1 MAASGDVNALALFVA
16 DNPYHAEASLQLSA
30 VLFHTNNREA
40 AMDLLKRV
48 LWVYECAAPASFLP
62 GGGRVQ
68 KQESSASS
76 GGAGSSSTPILMD
89 QDKEENA
96 GFFSALFRLMRT
108 SCMVGCVATSL
119 AVSRYIL
126 SLDPL
131 RDPMGVLLTL
141 DYFVLSSMKEEDA
154 RFLVDLVDSGTVRLH
169 HKEGDRT
176 YCGELTDMPNMAFNH
191 ALALFRL
198 KDSDDND
205 IALSYSDRADTALR
219 EALRKFPPVL
229 ELLLEKNEVDTTG
242 RSFRMDW
249 PTVLAHFRQMTEAA
263 SSAKPSATE
272 ASDIDSLQQRAM
284 ATGAGAHAIKIFIQR
299 SHKLWSGDD
308 VLRWLYDDAC
318 AVIEESKGKDGN
330 GGVQVPTS
338 FHPALIRYM
347 RVDPADYE
355 DAFTTL
361 PADANPLDPALV
373 APALALD
380 PNRRRLG
387 RRMPRGGGMDGG
399 DLNDLQQQLLQMAG
413 VAGGAD
419 GMVMIDPDLP
429 LAEVFWRSL
438 MPWAHVEGVP
448 DGPPPPN
455 PPNA

>member
-1 MAASGDVNALALFVA
+1 
-16 DNPYHAEASLQLSA
+16 
-30 VLFHTNNREA
+30 
-40 AMDLLKRV
+40 MDLLKRV
-48 LWVYECAAPASFLP
+48 LWIYECAAPASFMP
-62 GGGRVQ
+62 GGGRLQ
-68 KQESSASS
+68 KQENNSTNNSHSS
-76 GGAGSSSTPILMD
+76 PILMD
-89 QDKEENA
+89 QSKEEND

-119 AVSRYIL
+119 AVGRYIL

-131 RDPMGVLLTL
+131 RDPMGLLLTL
-141 DYFVLSSMKEEDA
+141 DYFALNTVKEENA
-154 RFLVDLVDSGTVRLH
+154 RFLVDLVESGTVKLF
-169 HKEGDRT
+169 HKEGNKT
-176 YCGELTDMPNMAFNH
+176 YCGELTDLPNMAFSY

-198 KDSDDND
+198 KDLDETGNEDEDDVP
-205 IALSYSDRADTALR
+205 SFSDRADEALR

-229 ELLLEKNEVDTTG
+229 ELLLDKNEVNTTG
-242 RSFRMDW
+242 RSFQMDW
-249 PTVLAHFRQMTEAA
+249 PSILPHFRSMTEAA
-263 SSAKPSATE
+263 SSAKPSASE
-272 ASDIDSLQQRAM
+272 ASDADSLQHRAM
-284 ATGAGAHAIKIFIQR
+284 ATGAGAHVIKIFIQR
-299 SHKLWSGDD
+299 SHKLWSGED
-308 VLRWLYDDAC
+308 VLRWLYDAC
-318 AVIEESKGKDGN
+318 AAVMKGPKGEGDGN
-330 GGVQVPTS
+330 GIPQVPAS

-387 RRMPRGGGMDGG
+387 RRMPRGGAMGGG
-399 DLNDLQQQLLQMAG
+399 DFEDLQQQLLQMAG

-438 MPWAHVEGVP
+438 MPWARVEGVP
-448 DGPPPPN
+448 EGPPPHN

>member
-1 MAASGDVNALALFVA
+1 
-16 DNPYHAEASLQLSA
+16 
-30 VLFHTNNREA
+30 
-40 AMDLLKRV
+40 
-48 LWVYECAAPASFLP
+48 
-62 GGGRVQ
+62 
-68 KQESSASS
+68 
-76 GGAGSSSTPILMD
+76 MD
-89 QDKEENA
+89 QSKEEND
-96 GFFSALFRLMRT
+96 GYFSALFRLMRT

-119 AVSRYIL
+119 AVGRYIL

-141 DYFVLSSMKEEDA
+141 DYFALNTVKEENA
-154 RFLVDLVDSGTVRLH
+154 RFLVGLVDSGTVKLY
-169 HKEGDRT
+169 HKEGDKT
-176 YCGELTDMPNMAFNH
+176 YCGELTDLPNMAFSY

-198 KDSDDND
+198 KDEDEDDD
-205 IALSYSDRADTALR
+205 DGDVPSFSDRADEALR

-229 ELLLEKNEVDTTG
+229 ELLLDKNEVNTTG
-242 RSFRMDW
+242 RSFQMDW
-249 PTVLAHFRQMTEAA
+249 PTILPHFRSMTEAA
-263 SSAKPSATE
+263 SSAKPSASE
-272 ASDIDSLQQRAM
+272 DSDADSLQHRAM
-284 ATGAGAHAIKIFIQR
+284 ATGAGAHVIKIFIQR
-299 SHKLWSGDD
+299 SHKLWSGED
-308 VLRWLYDDAC
+308 VLRWLYDVCVAL
-318 AVIEESKGKDGN
+318 VEESKSGDGN
-330 GGVQVPTS
+330 DIPQVPAS

-387 RRMPRGGGMDGG
+387 RRMPRGAMGGG
-399 DLNDLQQQLLQMAG
+399 DFEDLQQQLLQMAG

-429 LAEVFWRSL
+429 LVEVFWRSL
-438 MPWAHVEGVP
+438 MPWARVEGVP
-448 DGPPPPN
+448 EGPPPPN

>member
-1 MAASGDVNALALFVA
+1 
-16 DNPYHAEASLQLSA
+16 
-30 VLFHTNNREA
+30 
-40 AMDLLKRV
+40 
-48 LWVYECAAPASFLP
+48 
-62 GGGRVQ
+62 
-68 KQESSASS
+68 
-76 GGAGSSSTPILMD
+76 MD
-89 QDKEENA
+89 QGKEENA

-108 SCMVGCVATSL
+108 SCMIGCVATSL
-119 AVSRYIL
+119 AVGRYIL

-131 RDPMGVLLTL
+131 GVDPLGVLLTL
-141 DYFVLSSMKEEDA
+141 DYFALSSMKEEDA
-154 RFLVDLVDSGTVRLH
+154 RFLVDLVDSGTIRLYY
-169 HKEGDRT
+169 KEGDRT
-176 YCGELTDMPNMAFNH
+176 YCGALTDMPNMAFNH

-198 KDSDDND
+198 KDSDANDTSSGDNRD
-205 IALSYSDRADTALR
+205 VAPSYSDRADKALR

-284 ATGAGAHAIKIFIQR
+284 ATGAGAHVIKIFIQR
-299 SHKLWSGDD
+299 SHKLWSGDN
-308 VLRWLYDDAC
+308 VLRWLYDASRATCRQVD
-318 AVIEESKGKDGN
+318 IEPTDGN
-330 GGVQVPTS
+330 DGVQVPAS